1 MMYSQ
6 VHPKQK
12 LQFIFTPGNA
22 EELVSSLR
30 YKIPYK
36 FE

>member
-1 MMYSQ
+1 MLYSQ
-6 VHPKQK
+6 AHPKQK
-12 LQFIFTPGNA
+12 LQFIFIPGNA

-30 YKIPYK
+30 YKIPDT